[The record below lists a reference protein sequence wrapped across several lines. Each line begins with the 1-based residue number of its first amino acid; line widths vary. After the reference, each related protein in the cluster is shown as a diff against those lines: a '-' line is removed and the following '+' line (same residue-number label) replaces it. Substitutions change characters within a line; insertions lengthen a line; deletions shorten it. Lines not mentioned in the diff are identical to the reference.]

1 MNMDSLPE
9 FLFVDIVS
17 FLPAYCTARA
27 EAAGGLMARTIRNNH
42 EEVWRPCLENFEWLV
57 SATLPHGEKIKQYV
71 LKLTAK
77 RECAVD
83 TLRAASAGHFL
94 MVGGNIARNHFAE
107 EPVTDVT
114 AVRDAPP
121 MHHLSETEVLACQA
135 GMGFFQRHDEGE
147 AECKEG
153 GSVEYSFTLESA
165 ASSGGGSG
173 SGSSSSSSSSSSSR
187 ALVGR
192 AMIQSLPAELLE
204 ARSTCAAVRRPTD
217 GAVLALCGWDG
228 EEALASCEELRFT
241 NGVPPYGAPNKVVAS
256 WEWRSIPSTSVARCY
271 VAGAADAAGIIW
283 LMGGGSTLWQGALTY
298 DSTEFLRPYTGSVE
312 WGYGVSDDDDDD
324 DEGGS
329 SGGGEGGGQA
339 EWSWQKGPKMTA
351 QRCGHGAVCDYV
363 RGGGIYSVGGYGG
376 GMLNKTDVFFFYV
389 YATSPTHSPQK
400 QRTCPLHIVPI
411 SSTFKR
417 YNLSCER
424 RVARRVSFGVA
435 ARRADARC
443 QNRTSCW
450 NGV

>member
-1 MNMDSLPE
+1 MPKEPRPKGRLAMNMDCLPE

-17 FLPAYCTARA
+17 FLPAYCAARA

-42 EEVWRPCLENFEWLV
+42 EEVWRHRLKSFEWLV

-77 RECAVD
+77 RECAVG
-83 TLRAASAGHFL
+83 TLRAASAGHL
-94 MVGGNIARNHFAE
+94 LLVGGNIARNHFAE

-135 GMGFFQRHDEGE
+135 GVGFFQRHDEGE

-153 GSVEYSFTLESA
+153 GSVEYSFALISA
-165 ASSGGGSG
+165 D
-173 SGSSSSSSSSSSSR
+173 SSSSSSSR

-241 NGVPPYGAPNKVVAS
+241 NGVPPYAAPNKVVAS
-256 WEWRSIPSTSVARCY
+256 WEWRPIPSTSVARCY
-271 VAGAADAAGIIW
+271 VAGAADAAGITW
-283 LMGGGSTLWQGALTY
+283 LMGGGSTLWQGARTY

-312 WGYGVSDDDDDD
+312 WGYGASDDDDD
-324 DEGGS
+324 ESGS
-329 SGGGEGGGQA
+329 SGGGGGGGRA
-339 EWSWQKGPKMTA
+339 EWHWEKGPKMTA

-363 RGGGIYSVGGYGG
+363 RGGGIYSIGGYGG
-376 GMLNKTDVFFFYV
+376 GMLRKTDVFFCMI
-389 YATSPTHSPQK
+389 APLLQPTLQ
-400 QRTCPLHIVPI
+400 CI
-411 SSTFKR
+411 
-417 YNLSCER
+417 
-424 RVARRVSFGVA
+424 
-435 ARRADARC
+435 
-443 QNRTSCW
+443 
-450 NGV
+450 